1 MNWTNWQR
9 EIEFGS
15 RQIEAIKMM
24 MIRDMPSPEFLERN
38 PGDKPMAQRVY
49 RAIDKLDEARAILNG
64 DDND

>member
-1 MNWTNWQR
+1 MNWTNWHR

-15 RQIEAIKMM
+15 SQIEAIKAM
-24 MIRDMPSPEFLERN
+24 MIRDMPSPEFLQSN
-38 PGDKPMAQRVY
+38 PGDQPMAQRVY